1 MGGGIGGLSE
11 ELDRGSSAFSV
22 RAGSSRLDPGS
33 RVLKAGET
41 FVVLDSLG
49 DIAPGGAG
57 DLGLYHAG
65 TRFLSRLALTLDS
78 GRPFLLSSEVRE
90 VGLGTRDEHAM
101 FVANLTNPDLG
112 PEDDPL
118 ARGSVH
124 LIREC
129 WLSPGRL
136 HAALHLRSYASRRAQ
151 FELRLAVGSDF
162 ADVFEVRGTLRPARG
177 RDLPVRPVGGDLVLS
192 YVGLDGAVRRSRFA
206 ASPPP
211 THATDEGLAFLV
223 RLEPGE
229 ERVLTWEVAC
239 QTAEAGGPRGRPGR
253 PPAPHRTRM
262 RASSEAF
269 DTWLRRS
276 DSDLRMMTTRT
287 AWGPYP
293 YAGVPWFSAPFGR
306 DGILTALELLWLDP
320 EPARGVLRFLAAH
333 QARATD
339 AFRDAEP
346 GKVLHEARSGE
357 MAALGE
363 VPFGRYYGSVD
374 ATPLFVVLAGAHF
387 ERTGDLQFAEK
398 LWPHVRRALEW
409 MERWG
414 DRDGDGFLEY
424 PGRSEKGLV
433 HQGWKDSSDAI
444 FHDDGSPAEGPIALC
459 EVQGYAYA
467 ARRSAALLASA
478 LGRPEVARRLTESA
492 DRLRRA
498 FDDAFWLD
506 DLETYALALD
516 GSKRPC
522 RVRASNAGQTLFSG
536 IVPEDKAPRLART
549 LLESDSFSGW
559 GIRTVADGQ
568 ARYNPMSYHNGSIWP
583 HDNALIACG
592 MGRYGLRAEAARLLQ
607 STFELSR
614 AVDLARLP
622 ELICGFRRREGEGP
636 TLYPLAC
643 APQSWAA
650 GAASLML
657 QATLGVRVYAASRR
671 IVFERPHLPPVLESL
686 SIEGLRV
693 GTAAVDLRLTRLG
706 DGVAVDVAR
715 RLGNVE
721 VEAIR

>member
-11 ELDRGSSAFSV
+11 ELDRSSSTFSV

-33 RVLKAGET
+33 RVLKSGET

-65 TRFLSRLALTLDS
+65 TRFLSRLALTLDG

-90 VGLGTRDEHAM
+90 AAPGTRGEHAV

-112 PEDDPL
+112 EEEAPL

-124 LIREC
+124 LVREC
-129 WLSPGRL
+129 WLTPGRL
-136 HAALHLRSYASRRAQ
+136 HAALHLRSYASRPARLQ
-151 FELRLAVGSDF
+151 LHLAVGSDF
-162 ADVFEVRGTLRPARG
+162 ADVFEVRGTVRPARG
-177 RDLPVRPVGGDLVLS
+177 RDLPVRSVGGDLLLS
-192 YVGLDGAVRRSRFA
+192 YMGLDRAVRRSRIAMTPAPSRTTPDQLTF
-206 ASPPP
+206 
-211 THATDEGLAFLV
+211 DL
-223 RLEPGE
+223 RLQPGE
-229 ERVLTWEVAC
+229 ERILAWEIVC

-253 PPAPHRTRM
+253 PPAPHRTRL
-262 RASSEAF
+262 RASREPF
-269 DTWLRRS
+269 DAWLRRS
-276 DSDLRMMTTRT
+276 ESDLRMMTTRT

-333 QARATD
+333 QARSKD

-346 GKVLHEARSGE
+346 GKILHEARSGE

-387 ERTGDLQFAEK
+387 ERTGDLQFASR
-398 LWPHVRRALEW
+398 LWPNVRRALDW
-409 MERWG
+409 MDRWG
-414 DRDGDGFLEY
+414 DVDGDGFIEY
-424 PGRSEKGLV
+424 PGRSEKGLI
-433 HQGWKDSSDAI
+433 HQGWKDSCDAI

-467 ARRSAALLASA
+467 ARRAAATLASA
-478 LGRPEVARRLTESA
+478 LGRPEIARRLTEAA
-492 DRLRRA
+492 DRLRLA
-498 FDDAFWLD
+498 FDEAFWLD
-506 DLETYALALD
+506 DLQTYALALD

-522 RVRASNAGQTLFSG
+522 RVRASNAGQALFSG
-536 IVPEDKAPRLART
+536 IVPEEKAPRLART

-559 GIRTVADGQ
+559 GVRTVADGQ
-568 ARYNPMSYHNGSIWP
+568 ARYNPMSYHNGSVWP
-583 HDNALIACG
+583 HDNALIAAG
-592 MGRYGLRAEAARLLQ
+592 MGRYGLRAEAGRLLQ
-607 STFELSR
+607 SMFELSR
-614 AVDLARLP
+614 SVDLARLP

-650 GAASLML
+650 GAATMML
-657 QATLGVRVYAASRR
+657 QATLGVRVDAANRR

-693 GTAAVDLRLTRLG
+693 GTATVDLRLTRFG
-706 DGVAVDVAR
+706 DGVSVDVAR
-715 RLGNVE
+715 RLGHVE